1 MITVSF
7 YDKYNGAN
15 KNCPIF
21 LLTYSNL
28 YVIITVVLNKRKENI
43 MAHDETKANE
53 LYNSMVDKVYSLSLD
68 QLIELQDLVNGAID
82 NLQMEKMID
91 LQEKAIN
98 ALNDYY
104 EAGGSLCSSLE
115 NFYIDESQEYDNDF
129 YHIHLK

>member
-1 MITVSF
+1 
-7 YDKYNGAN
+7 
-15 KNCPIF
+15 
-21 LLTYSNL
+21 
-28 YVIITVVLNKRKENI
+28 

-68 QLIELQDLVNGAID
+68 QLIDLQALVNGAIN